1 MKIKENE
8 NIELKS
14 IAEMGQWKCYL
25 KTDAD
30 SQGTAGSGISIFKP
44 VSKINLP
51 PQQNPAKPTDDLP
64 LDWSS
69 STTFF
74 TSGTASL
81 YILCK
86 NLHYEE

>member
-1 MKIKENE
+1 MKVLFENRCRLPMKFR
-8 NIELKS
+8 IRHR
-14 IAEMGQWKCYL
+14 
-25 KTDAD
+25 
-30 SQGTAGSGISIFKP
+30 IFKP

-51 PQQNPAKPTDDLP
+51 PQQNPAKPRDDLP

-74 TSGTASL
+74 TSGTPSL

-86 NLHYEE
+86 NLHYEEENCILSS